1 MLAALLPALG
11 GAGLTYALLCYRRFD
26 CWSVAI
32 ILAGLCGYYV
42 HFYQTGWT
50 EFTLD
55 PEAHAYYVKSLANRH
70 AIPTSEET
78 SASHHPPT
86 YYLMAAGAYR
96 LALHYHASEALDDAR
111 HVSMICFVLFIVMAA
126 SLLRL
131 LLPRGPS
138 YYTALIMLVF
148 WPVGM
153 TMGSR
158 LSCDILLY
166 AGEAGVF
173 YALARWFVTRRA
185 EDLGDA
191 FIWCGVSVLGK
202 NSGIFM
208 LGVTGLVLAKAA
220 FDNRAQWR
228 EFVTL
233 RLILSVLFAGA
244 CTALTVWHGWIGTHM
259 LVSPEDHWMALW
271 HVLWSFNPT
280 LLLFDTDMGL
290 SGGLFWNRV
299 LHSLILGDFLPWR
312 SGDIEIALN
321 IVWAA
326 ILVYLATG
334 IGQFR
339 RMQGPFFPIV
349 RVFSL
354 IALMWVA
361 SMVAI
366 RVRSG
371 NSAYADS
378 RYIYPVIIV
387 ITLFHGLLMERYRA
401 CGKEGLYRTG
411 AGLGVTFALLA
422 ILLLAARTASFIA
435 IDKPPALT
443 ENHATQPSGE

>member
-1 MLAALLPALG
+1 MLPYLLPALG
-11 GAGLTYALLCYRRFD
+11 VAALTFALLRYRRFD
-26 CWSVAI
+26 RVSILI
-32 ILAGLCGYYV
+32 ILAGLCGYYL
-42 HFYQTGWT
+42 HFYETGWT
-50 EFTLD
+50 EFSLD
-55 PEAHAYYVKSLANRH
+55 PEAHAYYVKTLANDHR
-70 AIPTSEET
+70 IPTSEET

-96 LALHYHASEALDDAR
+96 VALHYHAAEPLDDAR
-111 HVSMICFVLFIVMAA
+111 HVSMICFVLFIVMGA

-131 LLPRGPS
+131 LLPPCGLA
-138 YYTALIMLVF
+138 YYISLLMLVF

-173 YALARWFVTRRA
+173 YALARWYVTRQA
-185 EDLGDA
+185 DDLSDA

-208 LGVTGLVLAKAA
+208 LGVTALVLAKAL
-220 FDNRAQWR
+220 FDRRAEWR
-228 EFVTL
+228 VILT
-233 RLILSVLFAGA
+233 RRMVLSVLFAGG

-259 LVSPEDHWMALW
+259 RVSQGNHWLALW

-280 LLLFDTDMGL
+280 LLLLDTDMGL
-290 SGGLFWNRV
+290 SGHLFWNRV
-299 LHSLILGDFLPWR
+299 LHSLILGDFLPWG

-321 IVWAA
+321 IIWAA
-326 ILVYLATG
+326 ILVYLLTG

-339 RMQGPFFPIV
+339 RMAGALAPIV
-349 RVFSL
+349 RVFAL
-354 IALMWVA
+354 IMLMWVA

-371 NSAYADS
+371 NLAYADS
-378 RYIYPVIIV
+378 RYIYPVVIV
-387 ITLFHGLLMERYRA
+387 ITLFHGLLMEQYRIS
-401 CGKEGLYRTG
+401 GKPGLCRVG
-411 AGLGVTFALLA
+411 AGLGAAFALLA
-422 ILLLAARTASFIA
+422 VLLLAARTASFI
-435 IDKPPALT
+435 
-443 ENHATQPSGE
+443 